1 MPRLRGPDNT
11 IIDVDDRDVGFYS
24 ARGWTPETVETQL
37 SATQQTAE
45 ENIDTGIVGAIDAG
59 VTSFASGATLGLT
72 DVLGAS
78 LSTGNELETAR
89 RNRADN
95 ALISGVANF
104 AGSLAPAFAAPGS
117 LLARTPAGLIGG
129 ASLEA
134 VNAGRAI
141 GGFRGTAQVIGAG
154 GAEGAISNAGSYLA
168 DVALADKDVSAE
180 GLSAALGNGFK
191 FGAAFSAG
199 ALGIE
204 KGTIAA
210 RRLFAKPADALDD
223 ASAAATATSDWERKS
238 QETLQAN
245 EDAAA
250 AARRQLDEAR
260 AAREAAD
267 VARKQASASVVEQ
280 KAALQRQMP
289 TERVGIPEHSALR
302 DELTKTGKPG
312 IVQMHPA
319 DELLERGWLEPAGP
333 MQDAGALE
341 NARKAIAR
349 GERPTINM
357 MVGPSGK
364 LTVERGGPELM
375 AMIEAGRPVKVRW
388 SWDLEPADNWKFVSR
403 GKSAIDETA
412 AIDAVRKKIIAGEI
426 PGELGPF
433 TDAGLES
440 AVERTMKRQA
450 AKADTLETVVAE
462 YDDAKR
468 ALDEMKRRIEAREIE
483 GEMGPF
489 TPQGLEMAAQREIER
504 RAAMA
509 ATPAAPPVAATAAAD
524 AAPRGRV
531 RVKAAPPQS
540 SRTLEELLAETTAKL
555 GEGATIADLNAAAK
569 APSKASLADEID
581 DAAKVMTRY
590 EKAAA
595 AITEAVGDDAPEAAK
610 LAAKSLREAEDAAE
624 RKLMESTTQALD
636 DAAEMGPVAPSA
648 RERLD
653 RARSARAEADVS
665 YAKAKAAEADAA
677 IGERQ
682 AREALKKTK
691 DEIKASMPQAPE
703 VDADPLG
710 GFPDPSA
717 IPVIGPL
724 LSGYLKYRVAKAAAK
739 GGRVP
744 LTPKTKA
751 AAFAAKAKSAIFS
764 AVDKSLGIG
773 AKAAAGAQR
782 ATGAAT
788 VGASDISD
796 AMTSRAFDDGEPD
809 AQDGAT
815 LQQKTAVRMREVAY
829 AATNPQAVAQR
840 VRREL
845 RGIHDPEIIAA
856 TIAHQQAKYAHLND
870 TAPKRPPENPFA
882 RREWSPPAA
891 LAMQWGRRL
900 EVANDP
906 LAAFEALEKK
916 CLTPE
921 AAETLRVVYPALFA
935 QARSRMIALASNI
948 EKPLPYRAMLQNS
961 LLFDVPLS
969 SSMEPSNMKILS
981 VAHSDAS
988 EPPADPFAP
997 PAPPA
1002 PPTPSIAAGANLTS
1016 MFQADLDRRSA
1027 RMQ

>member
-37 SATQQTAE
+37 AGTQQTAA
-45 ENIDTGIVGAIDAG
+45 ENVDTGLIGAIDAG

-72 DVLGAS
+72 DVIGAS

-89 RNRADN
+89 RNREDN

-104 AGSLAPAFAAPGS
+104 AGSLAPAFAAPGT

-141 GGFRGTAQVIGAG
+141 GGLRGTAQVIGAG

-223 ASAAATATSDWERKS
+223 ASAAATATGDWERKS

-245 EDAAA
+245 EAAAA

-267 VARKQASASVVEQ
+267 VARKQASVSIAER
-280 KAALQRQMP
+280 KAALARDYAEDGGRTGLP
-289 TERVGIPEHSALR
+289 SWDDLPRNTLR
-302 DELTKTGKPG
+302 GGKEVRGVSFEELS
-312 IVQMHPA
+312 
-319 DELLERGWLEPAGP
+319 DRGWYELGDAANSKNFQNIVDSAKNDIAKGIYPRISASIA
-333 MQDAGALE
+333 QDGSVLVNGVHDAALLRA
-341 NARKAIAR
+341 ARETQSPVEIGFQR
-349 GERPTINM
+349 
-357 MVGPSGK
+357 S
-364 LTVERGGPELM
+364 TVANDALDRL
-375 AMIEAGRPVKVRW
+375 KNSSVR
-388 SWDLEPADNWKFVSR
+388 R
-403 GKSAIDETA
+403 GKEIDDAASAA
-412 AIDAVRKKIIAGEI
+412 DAVRKKIIAGEV

-433 TDAGLES
+433 TDAGLEA
-440 AVERTMKRQA
+440 AVERTLKRQA
-450 AKADTLETVVAE
+450 SNTDKLETVVAE

-468 ALDEMKRRIEAREIE
+468 AFDEMKRALEIRDA
-483 GEMGPF
+483 GGVAPL
-489 TPQGLEMAAQREIER
+489 TPQDLEISAQREIGR
-504 RAAMA
+504 RA
-509 ATPAAPPVAATAAAD
+509 TPTSAPLTAD
-524 AAPRGRV
+524 TGRV
-531 RVKAAPPQS
+531 RVKSTPLQS
-540 SRTLEELLAETTAKL
+540 TKTLEELLAETSAKL

-569 APSKASLADEID
+569 APSKASLVEEID
-581 DAAKVMTRY
+581 EAAKVMTRY
-590 EKAAA
+590 ERAAA
-595 AITEAVGDDAPEAAK
+595 AVAEAVGDEAPAAAK
-610 LAAKSLREAEDAAE
+610 LAAKSLREAEDTAE

-636 DAAEMGPVAPSA
+636 DAAEMGPIAPSP
-648 RERLD
+648 RERLE
-653 RARSARAEADVS
+653 RARAARAEADVS
-665 YAKAKAAEADAA
+665 YAQARSVEAEAA

-682 AREALKKTK
+682 AREALRKTK
-691 DEIKASMPQAPE
+691 DEIKASMPQAPV
-703 VDADPLG
+703 VDADPFG
-710 GFPDPSA
+710 GFPDPSM
-717 IPVIGPL
+717 IPVVGPL
-724 LSGYLKYRVAKAAAK
+724 LSGYLKYRVAKSAAK

-744 LTPKTKA
+744 LTPKTKV
-751 AAFAAKAKSAIFS
+751 AAFAAKAKSAIHS

-773 AKAAAGAQR
+773 TKAAAGAQR
-782 ATGAAT
+782 AAGAAT
-788 VGASDISD
+788 VVASNISD
-796 AMTSRAFDDGEPD
+796 ALTSRAFDDGEPD
-809 AQDGAT
+809 AQAGAT

-845 RGIHDPEIIAA
+845 RGVHDPEIVSA
-856 TIAHQQAKYAHLND
+856 TIAHQQAKYNHLND

-900 EVANDP
+900 EVADDP
-906 LAAFEALEKK
+906 LAAFEALEKR

-935 QARSRMIALASNI
+935 QAQSRMMALASNI
-948 EKPLPYRAMLQNS
+948 KEPLPYRAMVQNS
-961 LLFDVPLS
+961 LLFNVPLS
-969 SSMEPSNMKILS
+969 SSVEPGNMQILAG
-981 VAHSDAS
+981 AHATTSGDATAPP
-988 EPPADPFAP
+988 PPAGAP
-997 PAPPA
+997 PV
-1002 PPTPSIAAGANLTS
+1002 PSIAGNTSLTA
-1016 MFQADLDRRSA
+1016 MFQTGLDRRA
-1027 RMQ
+1027 MR